1 VTRTGVAKKRRL
13 NGRAVYFA
21 PEFATMV
28 PLLSGRASKQIRGN
42 WQSRQN
48 SSVANGPRLIVVE
61 PNGARRDVVIT
72 TFPFRIGRQAGNEL
86 TLRDSRVSRHQAQI
100 VSLEGKLVLE
110 DMGSSHGTFVN
121 GEKVERHELK
131 PSDRIEFGVSD
142 SYQLTYVGEGAT
154 IEELVERIEAPAPG
168 TAGTRELH
176 HLGVLLE
183 VARTLGSG
191 LSLEDVLA
199 VVLDASISV
208 TCTERGVL
216 LLKNAS
222 GQMEPLVARNAQR
235 GTLRPEEVQV
245 SKGVVKRVVNT
256 RREMIVGE
264 QDAIVGASETLPD
277 SSIARLELHTV
288 VAIPIDKLPVIEA
301 LDVTIAA
308 RQTEL
313 LGILYL
319 DSRAPSSTFTA
330 LDREVLRS
338 LAREAATVV
347 ENARLFS
354 AARAKARLD
363 HEIEIASGIQQR
375 LLPKKLPDLPYLEVT
390 GSTLACHSVGGDCF
404 DVIELG
410 GGRHGFFVGDVSGK
424 GVSAALLATL
434 LQGIFFTTASTD
446 IPLPNVFARVNKYLC
461 ERSGDDRYATVFY
474 GVLDQSG
481 HFEYVNAGHVPPL
494 ILRRSGAIEG
504 LASGNLPVGMFDEA
518 EFGAASV
525 DLQEGDFLVIYTDG
539 VSEAANIHSEL
550 FEEHRLRTVLEQFRG
565 QKVEEITEAIR
576 EGIKAFTAGAPQ
588 SDDVTILAVQYKG
601 QPKAAQ
607 AGIPAC

>member
-1 VTRTGVAKKRRL
+1 
-13 NGRAVYFA
+13 
-21 PEFATMV
+21 M
-28 PLLSGRASKQIRGN
+28 
-42 WQSRQN
+42 
-48 SSVANGPRLIVVE
+48 ANGPRLIVVE
-61 PNGARRDVVIT
+61 PNGTRRDVVVS

-110 DMGSSHGTFVN
+110 DAGSSHGTFVN
-121 GEKVERHELK
+121 GNKIDRHELK
-131 PSDRIEFGVSD
+131 PSDRIDFGVSD
-142 SYQLTYVGEGAT
+142 SYQLTYIGEGAT
-154 IEELVERIEAPAPG
+154 IEELVERIEAPAPD

-191 LSLEDVLA
+191 LALEDVLA
-199 VVLDASISV
+199 VVLDAAISV
-208 TCTERGVL
+208 TRTERGVL
-216 LLKNAS
+216 LLKNAA
-222 GQMEPLVARNAQR
+222 GQMEPLVAHNAQR
-235 GTLRPEEVQV
+235 GALQPGDVQI
-245 SKGVVKRVVNT
+245 SQGVVRRVVSS
-256 RREMIVGE
+256 RREVIVGE
-264 QDAIVGASETLPD
+264 QDAAVGETSATLPD
-277 SSIARLELHTV
+277 SSIARLELHTI

-301 LDVTIAA
+301 LDVTISV

-375 LLPKKLPDLPYLEVT
+375 LLPKKLPNLSYVAVS

-404 DVIELG
+404 DVIDLG

-424 GVSAALLATL
+424 GISAALLATL

-446 IPLPNVFARVNKYLC
+446 IPLPNVFSRVNKYLC

-474 GVLDQSG
+474 GVLDEAG
-481 HFEYVNAGHVPPL
+481 RFEYVNAGHVPPL
-494 ILRRSGAIEG
+494 ILRRSGQIEG

-518 EFGAASV
+518 EFSSASV
-525 DLQEGDFLVIYTDG
+525 NLQEGDFLIIYTDG

-550 FEEHRLRTVLEQFRG
+550 FEEHRLRTVLDQFEG
-565 QKVEEITEAIR
+565 HEVEDIAEAIR
-576 EGIKAFTAGAPQ
+576 QGVKAFTAGAPQ
-588 SDDVTILAVQYKG
+588 SDDITILAVQYKG
-601 QPKAAQ
+601 EAKAAP
-607 AGIPAC
+607 AGSPA